1 MTIELKTK
9 PRSLEKHS
17 DVRRDREAGN
27 IPAVVYG
34 YGIKNTNVNVDEVEL
49 IKTLR
54 ENGRNAVLTITL
66 DNKKTNVVLHDY
78 QKHPLYGNL
87 VHIDLL
93 AVNMKEELETAVSI
107 RLVGEPKAKAGV
119 LEQVLYE
126 VIISATPANVPETL
140 ELDVSKL
147 EIGDTLTVADL
158 TAGKEYTILA
168 DGEDAVVNLQAPQEL
183 EEPTAGTV
191 DVPEP
196 EAIHGT
202 DEEKV

>member
-34 YGIKNTNVNVDEVEL
+34 YGVANTNVNVDGIEL

-66 DNKKTNVVLHDY
+66 DGKKTNVVLHAY
-78 QKHPLYGNL
+78 QKHPLHGNL
-87 VHIDLL
+87 VHVDLL

-119 LEQVLYE
+119 VEQVLYE
-126 VIISATPANVPETL
+126 VSISATPANVPEAL
-140 ELDVSKL
+140 ELDVSHL

-158 TAGKEYTILA
+158 TVGKKYTILA
-168 DGEDAVVNLQAPQEL
+168 DGEDAVVNLQAPKAID
-183 EEPTAGTV
+183 EPIEGPA
-191 DVPEP
+191 DIPEP
-196 EAIHGT
+196 EAIHGA
-202 DEEKV
+202 DEEKD

>member
-17 DVRRDREAGN
+17 DVRRNREAGN

-34 YGIKNTNVNVDEVEL
+34 YGVTNTSVTVDGVEL

-66 DNKKTNVVLHDY
+66 DNKKINVILHAY

-87 VHIDLL
+87 VHADLL
-93 AVNMKEELETAVSI
+93 AVNMKAELETAVSI
-107 RLVGEPKAKAGV
+107 RLLGEPKAKAGV

-126 VIISATPANVPETL
+126 VVISATPANVPEAL
-140 ELDVSKL
+140 ELDISHL

-158 TAGKEYTILA
+158 TGGKKYTILA
-168 DGEDAVVNLQAPQEL
+168 DAEDAVVNLQAPKAI
-183 EEPTAGTV
+183 EEPTEGPVEVA
-191 DVPEP
+191 EP
-196 EAIHGT
+196 EAIHGAT
-202 DEEKV
+202 EEKV